1 MSLNNDL
8 LMEFID
14 DEIPTQYRQSI
25 EERLSADPILA
36 RRLKTYTTLRK
47 FMQNEAKSMLAAD
60 RESVARLG
68 KRLDAVNLSLDK
80 GVPKP
85 PAFSLLP
92 FRWAAA
98 LAALV
103 LITALLVSPDNIGRF
118 PQGLNLT
125 NSTEFLEYD
134 PAFIDVLSV
143 NQDNTVSEDG
153 DGIELQVNVQDIEQ
167 LLMLLEKTRNFNGS
181 INTLTIQL
189 PDINEFELLGE
200 SQFLQGPAP

>member
-47 FMQNEAKSMLAAD
+47 FMRDEAKSMVVAD

-80 GVPKP
+80 ATPKP

-200 SQFLQGPAP
+200 SQFLPGPAP

>member
-36 RRLKTYTTLRK
+36 RRLRTYTTLRK
-47 FMQNEAKSMLAAD
+47 FMRDEAKSMLAAD

-80 GVPKP
+80 EAPKP
-85 PAFSLLP
+85 LVFSLLP
-92 FRWAAA
+92 FRWAFA
-98 LAALV
+98 LALLV
-103 LITALLVSPDNIGRF
+103 LITALLVSPDNAGRF
-118 PQGLNLT
+118 SQDLNLT

-143 NQDNTVSEDG
+143 NQDNIVNEDG

-200 SQFLQGPAP
+200 SQFLRAPAP

>member
-14 DEIPTQYRQSI
+14 DEIPTQYRPSI
-25 EERLSADPILA
+25 EERLGADPILA

-47 FMQNEAKSMLAAD
+47 FMQNEAKSMVAAD

-80 GVPKP
+80 ETPKP
-85 PAFSLLP
+85 SIFSRP
-92 FRWAAA
+92 SFRWAFA
-98 LAALV
+98 LASLAL
-103 LITALLVSPDNIGRF
+103 IIALLVSPDNADRF
-118 PQGLNLT
+118 PPGLNLT

-143 NQDNTVSEDG
+143 NQDNIVNEDG
-153 DGIELQVNVQDIEQ
+153 EGIELQVNVQDIEQ

-189 PDINEFELLGE
+189 PDITEFELLGE
-200 SQFLQGPAP
+200 SQFLPGPAP